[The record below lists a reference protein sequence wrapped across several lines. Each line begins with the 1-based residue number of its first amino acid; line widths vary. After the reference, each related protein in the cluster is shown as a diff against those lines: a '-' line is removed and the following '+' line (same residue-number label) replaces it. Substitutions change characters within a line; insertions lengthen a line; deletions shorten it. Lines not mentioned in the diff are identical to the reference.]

1 MIDKSREYGQKG
13 QNISAQG
20 NALGKTGKIK
30 TVHDE
35 KIKEAQN
42 FFRTELLI
50 TFPRKQESSYFVRN
64 YNCLLNNDI
73 TRTISTLRLQPRAL
87 PWARIS
93 IPFREIKIKSN
104 HTKFTQE

>member
-1 MIDKSREYGQKG
+1 MIDKSREYGLKG

-20 NALGKTGKIK
+20 NALGKIEKIK
-30 TVHDE
+30 TVRDE
-35 KIKEAQN
+35 KIKDAQN

-50 TFPRKQESSYFVRN
+50 KYPKKQESSYFVQH
-64 YNCLLNNDI
+64 YNCSLINYI
-73 TRTISTLRLQPRAL
+73 TRTISTLRIQPRAL

-104 HTKFTQE
+104 HTKIAKE